1 MFSVALTVYAG
12 NMLAMILVGTL
23 SPHGRQDGH
32 HTSHA
37 FMIYTILSG
46 VAISSFT
53 GAGMYISLADIPE
66 VHGKSE
72 TESRDRSSVVSII
85 LWHTITAILTAS
97 AIFFWVATLVAISS
111 SHVDVIAI
119 GSVAILCTIL
129 LTIAAFRV
137 TILHLRRKS
146 SSVGDISLVRRDMSP
161 AKN

>member
-1 MFSVALTVYAG
+1 MFSVALTIYAG
-12 NMLAMILVGTL
+12 NMIAMILVGTL
-23 SPHGRQDGH
+23 SNHGRQDDRH
-32 HTSHA
+32 NSHA

-66 VHGKSE
+66 VHGKRYGYTPTSD
-72 TESRDRSSVVSII
+72 TGSHAGSISII
-85 LWHTITAILTAS
+85 LWHAITAILTAS

-111 SHVDVIAI
+111 SHVDMLAL

-129 LTIAAFRV
+129 LIIATFRV
-137 TILHLRRKS
+137 TIFHLRRR
-146 SSVGDISLVRRDMSP
+146 SSVGDVP